1 MANTDKRIYTGIKS
15 LHSVLTDAFMSI
27 PEFVNNPYADPK
39 EIITNFLEKSG
50 KEIFRTAV
58 RTKREPY
65 QDFYLTS
72 KNATKKLANMAVAE
86 ISKFTDLSPESIKKI
101 GAAAGVSIEAF
112 RKGEVEIPSTR
123 LVDRNGFTV
132 DAGGYANIPDDVY
145 RAKLAGQIENP
156 LGIEGLTVR
165 GKAEGSFDRPFENVN
180 VGGSY
185 QVGDASTL
193 SFGVDPINE
202 SARLG
207 FKTTWKKGGKVKK
220 KRKTKKY
227 AKGCAVR
234 TAKY

>member
-1 MANTDKRIYTGIKS
+1 MYFCHFFHVRKS
-15 LHSVLTDAFMSI
+15 
-27 PEFVNNPYADPK
+27 
-39 EIITNFLEKSG
+39 NFLH
-50 KEIFRTAV
+50 EIWP
-58 RTKREPY
+58 K
-65 QDFYLTS
+65 
-72 KNATKKLANMAVAE
+72 
-86 ISKFTDLSPESIKKI
+86 SIKKLGTAI
-101 GAAAGVSIEAF
+101 GGIASLVE
-112 RKGEVEIPSTR
+112 KGEVEIPSTR

-132 DAGGYANIPDDVY
+132 DAGGYANITDDIY
-145 RAKLAGQIENP
+145 RDNLAGQFENP

-185 QVGDASTL
+185 QVGDSSTF